1 MFFWGGGAGG
11 KRPGITSV
19 FGSPALH
26 RHEMARITSEFR
38 RSAGR
43 RAVLPVQQGGRQRVV
58 GQDDRLDAGQRER
71 RRLFVSPPPFSQPFC
86 VLSLSFCTAF
96 LSAVTAFSI
105 RFHRL
110 PLCVSHR
117 LSPPNRTALP
127 LPTRSA
133 STRSPPPRPSPL
145 RQSAASR
152 RRWCAAFSG
161 TRRHSVGTQ
170 RHSGGT
176 GLGGARV
183 GLGLI
188 VDRFGRFAVRL
199 EQFRV
204 CPSSFSGHSAAGTQR
219 RALRLGGRVGRCT
232 RRSAVG

>member
-110 PLCVSHR
+110 LLCVSHR
-117 LSPPNRTALP
+117 LSPPNRA
-127 LPTRSA
+127 A
-133 STRSPPPRPSPL
+133 SPSPPGRHPHG
-145 RQSAASR
+145 R
-152 RRWCAAFSG
+152 RRRGHHLCG
-161 TRRHSVGTQ
+161 KVRRLADAGAPHSVALGGTQ
-170 RHSGGT
+170 WAPSGIQGAP
-176 GLGGARV
+176 GLV
-183 GLGLI
+183 
-188 VDRFGRFAVRL
+188 
-199 EQFRV
+199 
-204 CPSSFSGHSAAGTQR
+204 
-219 RALRLGGRVGRCT
+219 GRVLDWD
-232 RRSAVG
+232 